1 MNRYVKYVAL
11 WSIFAVSSILCLVGC
26 GGPSAEEKGPSY
38 AELVTIYNA
47 ELQSLDRLE
56 RKREEL
62 VTKHEASLGPSAAD
76 ATKAIDALLSSASE
90 AGKQLDMNGVADS
103 NELLDRAVE
112 HAEKTQDITTELLK
126 SVSSA
131 AEPTEEEVQKQAK
144 QTQQYE
150 RDLAAID
157 KQIAE
162 QKARV
167 ERALEARDAA
177 EATRK

>member
-1 MNRYVKYVAL
+1 MNRFANSVA
-11 WSIFAVSSILCLVGC
+11 WWSVFTASIFLSFSGC
-26 GGPSAEEKGPSY
+26 SGPSVEEKGPSY

-47 ELQSLDRLE
+47 ELQTLDRLE

-62 VTKHEASLGPSAAD
+62 VTKHGASLGPSAAD

-90 AGKQLDMNGVADS
+90 AGKSLDLKGVTDS

-112 HAEKTQDITTELLK
+112 HAEKTQGIANELLK

-144 QTQQYE
+144 LTQQFE
-150 RDLAAID
+150 RDLATLD
-157 KQIAE
+157 KQITE
-162 QKARV
+162 QKVRV
-167 ERALEARDAA
+167 ERAQKARDTA
-177 EATRK
+177 EAARK